1 MSNTPPATDR
11 FDAVTAGRGRVGAHR
26 AENPRLISRALLFWA
41 AVATVVLVA
50 AGIFGTLV
58 ATGRIAFDSAPASTA
73 TAPPPADSVPAIDTS
88 YSVLVLNATTQGGL
102 AGEVRDEV
110 IAAGWSS
117 EAVEAGDAAASDFPA
132 TTVYFP
138 FDEAEG
144 AARGL
149 AEALGGADVAFSD
162 AYQPADDD
170 QLRQLVVVVGMDR
183 EAGAESENAPSL

>member
-11 FDAVTAGRGRVGAHR
+11 FDAITAGRGRVGAHR
-26 AENPRLISRALLFWA
+26 AENPRLISRALLFWS

-58 ATGRIAFDSAPASTA
+58 ATGRIAFDS
-73 TAPPPADSVPAIDTS
+73 PPAPTTTSSPAADPVAAIDTS

-102 AGEVRDEV
+102 AGTVRDEV

-117 EAVEAGDAAASDFPA
+117 DAVEAGDAAASDFPA

-138 FDEAEG
+138 FDDAEA

-149 AEALGGADVAFSD
+149 AEALGGAEVAFSD

-170 QLRQLVVVVGMDR
+170 QLRQLVVVVGIDR
-183 EAGAESENAPSL
+183 EDGP